1 MRSSNPGA
9 LMLRFRRPLSGA
21 FAVVCACANA
31 CGSSHD
37 AAQDPASNRSASAGA
52 HAGGTSSVDSGAATA
67 SDGGS
72 GVIGASGFAATGGAA
87 LGNAGRPA
95 VGGAPSAVA
104 GAGTSAASAA
114 AASAGTS
121 GAVSDLPRRIFYLD
135 VQGRVLSFDE
145 DKPTPRTL
153 VSSAGQGP
161 DGIVVDVASGQVFW
175 TTMGVPADDDGSV
188 HVSALDGSN
197 VTTIVALGKTFTP
210 KQLKLDLAGNRLYW
224 SDREGMR
231 IQSAAL
237 DGSELQTLVT
247 VATGDTA
254 RKDAG
259 NWCVGLALDLVHG
272 FLYWTQKGPDDGM
285 VGSIRRAHL
294 QMPDGQTDATRSD
307 VEVLFAGLPE
317 PVDLDLDVPGGYLY
331 WSDRGD
337 DTINRAPIEI
347 PSGQTAATRGDREKL
362 VTGVRE
368 AIGVT
373 LDLER
378 GHVYY
383 TSGAAAR
390 VGRAN
395 LDGSGALD
403 LVTGSGAL
411 TGITVVPGSAP

>member
-1 MRSSNPGA
+1 M
-9 LMLRFRRPLSGA
+9 SGA

-31 CGSSHD
+31 CGGSPDTASGRSTSGGAGASYAGASSV
-37 AAQDPASNRSASAGA
+37 AAGAANDSAG
-52 HAGGTSSVDSGAATA
+52 
-67 SDGGS
+67 
-72 GVIGASGFAATGGAA
+72 GVIAASGGLGATGGAA
-87 LGNAGRPA
+87 QGGAGRPA
-95 VGGAPSAVA
+95 QGGAPSSFA
-104 GAGTSAASAA
+104 GSGASAASAGAAAGASA
-114 AASAGTS
+114 AASDA
-121 GAVSDLPRRIFYLD
+121 PRRIFYLD

-161 DGIVVDVASGQVFW
+161 DGIAVDVASGQLFW
-175 TTMGVPADDDGSV
+175 TTMGVPADDDGSLRR
-188 HVSALDGSN
+188 SALDGSN
-197 VTTIVALGKTFTP
+197 ATTIVAVGKTFTP

-237 DGSELQTLVT
+237 DGSDLETLVT

-254 RKDAG
+254 RMDAG
-259 NWCVGLALDLVHG
+259 NWCVGLALDRVHG
-272 FLYWTQKGPDDGM
+272 FMYWTQKGPDDGM

-317 PVDLDLDVPGGYLY
+317 PVDLDLDVPGGYMY

-347 PSGQTAATRGDREKL
+347 PSGQTAATRRDREKL

-395 LDGSGALD
+395 LDGSDARD

-411 TGITVVPGSAP
+411 TGISVVPGAP